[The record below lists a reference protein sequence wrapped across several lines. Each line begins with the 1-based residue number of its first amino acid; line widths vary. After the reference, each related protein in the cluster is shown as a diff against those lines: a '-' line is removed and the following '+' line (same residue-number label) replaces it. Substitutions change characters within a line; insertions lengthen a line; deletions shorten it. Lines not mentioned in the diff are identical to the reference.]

1 MIVALHGT
9 LEMRGADWVQVQ
21 VGGVSLRVYVPPS
34 AVGEFGPA
42 DSEVH
47 LHTHLLIRDD
57 AFALYGF
64 ADAESLHLFQLLLGV
79 SGIGPRLG
87 LALLSALGPYNLAA
101 AIASGDEVALTQ
113 VTGVGRKTAGRIVLE
128 LGERLRQQGV
138 PITEAGAADGET
150 VAALMAL
157 GYSAQEA
164 RSALA
169 SLDMP
174 ADAPPEERLRQAL
187 RRLGG

>member
-34 AVGEFGPA
+34 TVGEFGPA
-42 DSEVH
+42 GSEVH
-47 LHTHLLIRDD
+47 LHTHLLVRDD
-57 AFALYGF
+57 AFTLYGF
-64 ADAESLHLFQLLLGV
+64 ADAESLQLFHLLLGV

-101 AIASGDEVALTQ
+101 AIASSDEVALAQ

-128 LGERLRQQGV
+128 LEEKLRQQGV
-138 PITEAGAADGET
+138 PTARAGAVDGEM